1 MRHRTLASA
10 AAVGAA
16 LLTLAVPTAS
26 LAAPLPRQTME
37 LTCDGLGTVE
47 IVTSPAA
54 HDSWSAAQLTSGGH
68 LVPVAFRH
76 LVYDDT
82 AKVTLFDGTVTHAP
96 AHSQQGVISCATSQ
110 QTVLGAIAPADFV
123 APEGVALTDAVT
135 VSFIA
140 TVVPQP

>member
-1 MRHRTLASA
+1 MRHRILASA
-10 AAVGAA
+10 AVSAA
-16 LLTLAVPTAS
+16 LVAAVVPTAA
-26 LAAPLPRQTME
+26 LAAPLPRQTMR
-37 LTCDGLGTVE
+37 LTCDGLGPVE
-47 IVTSPAA
+47 ILTSPAA

-82 AKVTLFDGTVTHAP
+82 AGVTLFDGTVTHAP
-96 AHSQQGVISCATSQ
+96 AHSQQDVIRCTATQ
-110 QTVLGAIAPADFV
+110 QTALGAIVSPDFLAPD
-123 APEGVALTDAVT
+123 GVALTDQVT

>member
-1 MRHRTLASA
+1 MRHRTLTSA
-10 AAVGAA
+10 AVVGTA
-16 LLTLAVPTAS
+16 LITLAVPTAA
-26 LAAPLPRQTME
+26 LAAPLPRHTME
-37 LTCDGLGTVE
+37 LTCDGLGPVE

-54 HDSWSAAQLTSGGH
+54 HDTWSAAQLTSGGH

-96 AHSQQGVISCATSQ
+96 AHDQQNVISCTATQ
-110 QTVLGAIAPADFV
+110 QTVLDAIAPPDFV
-123 APEGVALTDAVT
+123 SPEGVALTDEVT

>member
-1 MRHRTLASA
+1 MRHRVLASA
-10 AAVGAA
+10 AVSTALVAAV
-16 LLTLAVPTAS
+16 VPTAA
-26 LAAPLPRQTME
+26 LAAPLPRQTMQ
-37 LTCDGLGTVE
+37 LTCDGLGPVE
-47 IVTSPAA
+47 IRTSPAP

-82 AKVTLFDGTVTHAP
+82 AGVTLFDGTVTHAL
-96 AHSQQGVISCATSQ
+96 AHNQQDVIRCTATQ
-110 QTVLGAIAPADFV
+110 QTVLGAIAPPDFV
-123 APEGVALTDAVT
+123 APDGVALIDQVT